1 MAYEELSEPWYP
13 PKIGDWVTDKK
24 GNVCLVIGLSSDG
37 KKMLCQ
43 RKIKDGRKRK
53 DAKDILTL
61 TKIDDAV
68 AKILTSVNK
77 EN

>member
-13 PKIGDWVTDKK
+13 PVIGDWVTDKR
-24 GNVCLVIGLSSDG
+24 G
-37 KKMLCQ
+37 KVWQIRGVHKELGVLCTC
-43 RKIKDGRKRK
+43 KTPTGRTSKK
-53 DAKDILTL
+53 YKPMIEL

-68 AKILTSVNK
+68 GKILTSVYK